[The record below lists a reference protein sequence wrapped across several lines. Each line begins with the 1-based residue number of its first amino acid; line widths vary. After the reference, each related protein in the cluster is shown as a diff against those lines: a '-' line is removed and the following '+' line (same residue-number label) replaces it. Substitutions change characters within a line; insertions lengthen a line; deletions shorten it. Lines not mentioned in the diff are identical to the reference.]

1 MDSYT
6 LSNGYILRDKYRIKK
21 ELGQGGFG
29 ITYLAEDM
37 VLHIDIC
44 IKELYI
50 SGKSVRGQNMTV
62 QTQNLKEFSFGD
74 FKDRFLQEARQLAR
88 FSHNNIVR
96 VLDFFEAN
104 NTAYVVMEYIEAKN
118 LMEFVEERGVLK
130 METLMPLIGQM
141 LDAIEEVHNNNM
153 LHRDIK
159 PDNILIT
166 PKNRIVLIDFGS
178 AREFIE
184 GKTQSHTAMLTPGFA
199 PLEQYSNL
207 AKRGAYSDIYS
218 LGATLYFLLTGKKP
232 LAATDRSFERLQAP
246 HEINPEISTQLSSA
260 VMMAM
265 EMKPDDRFQNI
276 EDFRAAMTMLAKGK
290 QESPVKEEKVQK
302 TLIFN
307 KEEERPK
314 PALRKKNKTLSI
326 ISVVAIAI
334 IVVVLFITQ
343 PWVGSVAPLSPNSE
357 NIYEVVE
364 VAGGTFTMGCTSE
377 QGNDCFDGE
386 KPTHQVT
393 LSPYKIGKYEVTQAQ
408 WKAVMGNNP
417 SNFSG
422 CDKCPVEQVSWN
434 DVQDFIGRLNAKT
447 GKTYRLPTEAEWEF
461 AARGGNNSNKSKY
474 SGSNI
479 LDEVAWHEGTS
490 ENKTHPVGK
499 KNANELGIHD
509 MSGNVWEWCNDW
521 HGDYN
526 TQAQNN
532 PTGPANGSNRVW
544 RGGSWDRI
552 PKSCRLSNRGRSRSD
567 YRYFNI
573 GFRLVLVP

>member
-1 MDSYT
+1 MDTYI
-6 LSNGYILRDKYRIKK
+6 LPNAYILRDKYRIKK

-37 VLHIDIC
+37 VLYIDVC

-62 QTQNLKEFSFGD
+62 QTQNLKEFSFDD

-130 METLMPLIGQM
+130 TETLMPLIGQM

-184 GKTQSHTAMLTPGFA
+184 GKTQSHTAMLTPGYA

-260 VMMAM
+260 IMMAM
-265 EMKPDDRFQNI
+265 EMKRNQN
-276 EDFRAAMTMLAKGK
+276 
-290 QESPVKEEKVQK
+290 
-302 TLIFN
+302 
-307 KEEERPK
+307 
-314 PALRKKNKTLSI
+314 
-326 ISVVAIAI
+326 
-334 IVVVLFITQ
+334 
-343 PWVGSVAPLSPNSE
+343 
-357 NIYEVVE
+357 
-364 VAGGTFTMGCTSE
+364 
-377 QGNDCFDGE
+377 
-386 KPTHQVT
+386 
-393 LSPYKIGKYEVTQAQ
+393 
-408 WKAVMGNNP
+408 
-417 SNFSG
+417 
-422 CDKCPVEQVSWN
+422 
-434 DVQDFIGRLNAKT
+434 
-447 GKTYRLPTEAEWEF
+447 
-461 AARGGNNSNKSKY
+461 
-474 SGSNI
+474 
-479 LDEVAWHEGTS
+479 
-490 ENKTHPVGK
+490 
-499 KNANELGIHD
+499 
-509 MSGNVWEWCNDW
+509 
-521 HGDYN
+521 
-526 TQAQNN
+526 
-532 PTGPANGSNRVW
+532 
-544 RGGSWDRI
+544 
-552 PKSCRLSNRGRSRSD
+552 
-567 YRYFNI
+567 
-573 GFRLVLVP
+573 